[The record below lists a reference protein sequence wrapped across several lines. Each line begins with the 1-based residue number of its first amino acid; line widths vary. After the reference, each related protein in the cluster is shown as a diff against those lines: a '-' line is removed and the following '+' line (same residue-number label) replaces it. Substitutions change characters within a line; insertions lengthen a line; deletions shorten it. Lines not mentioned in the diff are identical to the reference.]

1 MNRTLLLLLFSSL
14 LFVACKD
21 TEKSLTPLDIANTY
35 YEALSNSNGEALKP
49 LLSDTL
55 YTKELDYDYEETFS
69 KKQYLENWLK
79 WDAMFDPT
87 YEVLEIKQE
96 NQQVKATI
104 SKFDKRIEVLHET
117 PTVWKETLEFE
128 NHKIARIYRQNVTFN
143 DSLWEQNRN
152 QLLQWVDEHHPE
164 LNGFI
169 FDQTEAGGL
178 NYLKA
183 LELYKNKK

>member
-1 MNRTLLLLLFSSL
+1 MENKLPNKRPSIWNIIEQNKLKLGPLPNNSTMNRTLLLLLFSSL

-96 NQQVKATI
+96 NQ
-104 SKFDKRIEVLHET
+104 
-117 PTVWKETLEFE
+117 
-128 NHKIARIYRQNVTFN
+128 
-143 DSLWEQNRN
+143 
-152 QLLQWVDEHHPE
+152 
-164 LNGFI
+164 
-169 FDQTEAGGL
+169 
-178 NYLKA
+178 
-183 LELYKNKK
+183 